1 MKLLRYSEHSKNI
14 EIAYDFIDN
23 IDNPIN
29 ESDESNKEIVKKIC
43 SDLKLNIQM
52 FLTFGVGI
60 EVMFPIINR
69 LITNSKLN
77 IELTPETIV
86 LTTLAAFTIAYLEE
100 NKEMRERKEVEKD
113 AKSMLEELKLKGVG
127 NGIIKKL
134 VSCIKSF
141 GNIFKILFK
150 NKRHVIN
157 GFFDMFAYTSILIPA
172 LHGISYM
179 IGKYEL
185 NVDTLPSNFLSLGV
199 GITTIAAKH
208 GINYLI
214 DMLKS
219 KLKLNKAEI
228 FKRFDNIEDPILKKY
243 AHPEYIDTEYDTH
256 DNNKLIKE
264 ND

>member
-14 EIAYDFIDN
+14 DIAYEFIEN
-23 IDNPIN
+23 ITNPIN
-29 ESDESNKEIVKKIC
+29 ESEKSHKDIMKKIC
-43 SDLKLNIQM
+43 SDLKLNTQM

-60 EVMFPIINR
+60 EVMLPIVNK
-69 LITNSKLN
+69 LISNSSLN
-77 IELTPETIV
+77 IELTTQTVV
-86 LTTLAAFTIAYLEE
+86 LITLASVTIAYLEE
-100 NKEMRERKEVEKD
+100 KKDIRNRVETEKD

-127 NGIIKKL
+127 NGIIKK
-134 VSCIKSF
+134 VVKCIKSF

-172 LHGISYM
+172 LNGISYM
-179 IGKYEL
+179 IGKYDL
-185 NVDTLPSNFLSLGV
+185 NIDTLPSNFLSIGL

-214 DMLKS
+214 DILKS
-219 KLKLNKAEI
+219 KLNLNKKEI
-228 FKRFDNIEDPILKKY
+228 FGRFDSVEDPILKKY
-243 AHPEYIDTEYDTH
+243 IHPEYIDTEYDNTE
-256 DNNKLIKE
+256 DNKLIKE